1 MFPVLHQVNVSLVND
16 EKLDRRQKVKIS
28 LLLSFSTNDGS
39 QAQGG
44 GDEDVGGVKGG
55 IETNAPLKDGHS

>member
-16 EKLDRRQKVKIS
+16 KKLDRRQKVKIS

>member
-1 MFPVLHQVNVSLVND
+1 MFPVLHQVNVSLVDD
-16 EKLDRRQKVKIS
+16 EKLNRRQEVKIS

-55 IETNAPLKDGHS
+55 VETNAPLKYCHP